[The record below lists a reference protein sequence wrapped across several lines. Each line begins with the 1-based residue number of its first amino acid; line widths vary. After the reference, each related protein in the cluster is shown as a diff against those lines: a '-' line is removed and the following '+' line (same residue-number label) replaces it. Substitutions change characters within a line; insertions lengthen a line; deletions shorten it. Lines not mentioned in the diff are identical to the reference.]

1 MANEEKITCFKGS
14 RGSQFSPV
22 ESESGGSR
30 APRGRSL

>member
-14 RGSQFSPV
+14 RVSQFSPV

-30 APRGRSL
+30 APRGGSL